1 MFRHGELGAQLM
13 RVRLQDGKNAG
24 LRAAHHAL
32 MDVAKRVEKRPER
45 LEIPVCDGLEAL
57 AWLKHVHAFF
67 GEAQVHLN
75 TLAFSVEELCCGAVK
90 KNDRRGEGPV
100 AEETVLVHRTA
111 GTHCLSLHDQPTTL
125 GQCAIKGDQAQDTG
139 NRLAC
144 DSAFGLV
151 VPGVLAGKRKRV

>member
-75 TLAFSVEELCCGAVK
+75 TLAFSIEELCCGAVK
-90 KNDRRGEGPV
+90 KND
-100 AEETVLVHRTA
+100 
-111 GTHCLSLHDQPTTL
+111 
-125 GQCAIKGDQAQDTG
+125 
-139 NRLAC
+139 
-144 DSAFGLV
+144 
-151 VPGVLAGKRKRV
+151 